1 MIRQQR
7 CSSHR
12 PPVRLPQNATLP
24 HAEDFSRKSL
34 VWNILPITPFNPIF
48 CGQFFGLALY
58 FQHFAHGGGG
68 GRSVSV
74 ASGQPPVRS
83 ETTSLLSWGG
93 QRPCRNLYRPYGT
106 RYNFP
111 LYPVLKRW
119 AKLFRAYGACFRAVC
134 STCRAGPWVATQFRQ
149 LGAPLD
155 CHADPAKSKLRRAE
169 SIGAATH
176 AC

>member
-1 MIRQQR
+1 MVRR
-7 CSSHR
+7 HGVSNMFLPRAR
-12 PPVRLPQNATLP
+12 PL
-24 HAEDFSRKSL
+24 FS
-34 VWNILPITPFNPIF
+34 IF
-48 CGQFFGLALY
+48 CTWRGE
-58 FQHFAHGGGG
+58 G

-74 ASGQPPVRS
+74 ASGQSPVRS

-155 CHADPAKSKLRRAE
+155 CHADPATREKAKV
-169 SIGAATH
+169 
-176 AC
+176 